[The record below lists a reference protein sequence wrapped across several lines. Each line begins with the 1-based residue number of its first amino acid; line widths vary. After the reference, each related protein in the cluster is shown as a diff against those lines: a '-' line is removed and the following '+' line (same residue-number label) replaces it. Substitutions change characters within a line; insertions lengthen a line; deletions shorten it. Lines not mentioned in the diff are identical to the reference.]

1 MPCLVLLSDGNET
14 RHDLATGAVVVGRS
28 SDADIQVSEARA
40 SREHFRL
47 EPTERG
53 WVVRDLGSSNGTT
66 VNGYFVSKALLAP
79 GDMIEVGGAAFR
91 FDGDGPASPRVGL
104 PPGARQVPGDPARAP
119 RPPHREP
126 SSGPAW
132 IGAVIVVAAIAFV
145 SDVVAVGAAQDA
157 NRQIVET
164 TEKGAHALYLV
175 ALRTQ
180 DSAEAERL
188 LKELVSTYPAHSD
201 AAQARARVA
210 ALEGR
215 RETRAAA
222 AADFRALAARA
233 EGLAP
238 AEYRWRLESLLRRWS
253 DVPDA
258 LDEIR
263 ILAGERK
270 GPAAPAEDA
279 RVLFLRRKREADA
292 AASEGRPGRA
302 LAMWSAHALESPPVS
317 TEAEVDL
324 RAEVR
329 RIEDLA
335 STRAQEALNRAALLR
350 DEGRGAE
357 ALQVL
362 REASDALG
370 ETAGGVRVRARID
383 PASGAGG
390 GRTVGT
396 AGGGGPDASDEGY
409 ARRRALV
416 LRAREAEQF
425 VALRDY
431 GAAAGLYAGVTG
443 DAAGLDDLSREM
455 GDRASWLRRVADL
468 LEGLRTNDP
477 QGWRGKPWPRTWE
490 EVAAADLFAALLKNA
505 KKPEDRLA
513 LASFAYDQALRV
525 EARRSIAQALEAE
538 STHAEAE
545 RLYSA
550 REGVPIPDGGFVAE
564 KGEILSRDEWK
575 RRRNAEAIAK
585 AQKRQETV
593 LKRLLDTQV
602 AKSIDRI
609 RKLRVELDR
618 RRAFA
623 LELIFDEVKYF
634 YPYQDRMGEYT
645 PVQQEVAKRVDAVR
659 EVWDDKTKFRSKP
672 DAAIATALKDLD
684 EVGAEL
690 RALGAAPGSA
700 EKDAAALRAYLDRDL
715 DVRSFNLDAAEQA
728 LFERDRGVMVE
739 NGKRKAAAEESE
751 AKQVEITNE
760 YRMMFGRRALLLEA
774 KLVLSS
780 RAHGDDMSR
789 GGFFSHFNEKLL
801 GMKPGEKIPKQA
813 CGCSSDGFVP
823 GCTHG
828 PDARIRQQDYEFSA
842 CSENIHAG
850 SGDPLGAHNGWI
862 HSSGHHR
869 NLLHTAWT
877 EMGTGRVGKYWTQN
891 FGLPPSAE
899 ASEGAGSEPW
909 DRGGGR

>member
-1 MPCLVLLSDGNET
+1 MPSLVLLSDGNET
-14 RHDLATGAVVVGRS
+14 RYDLAAGAVVVGRS

-79 GDMIEVGGAAFR
+79 GDTIEVGGAAFR
-91 FDGDGPASPRVGL
+91 FDGDGPA
-104 PPGARQVPGDPARAP
+104 AAARAP
-119 RPPHREP
+119 RPPRREP

-132 IGAVIVVAAIAFV
+132 IGAVVVVAAIAFV
-145 SDVVAVGAAQDA
+145 SDVVAVSAAQDA
-157 NRQIVET
+157 NRAIVDT
-164 TEKGAHALYLV
+164 TEKAAHALFLV
-175 ALRTQ
+175 AARTQ
-180 DSAEAERL
+180 DTAEAERL
-188 LKELVSTYPAHSD
+188 LKEFVASYPAHSD

-222 AADFRALAARA
+222 AADFKALDARA
-233 EGLAP
+233 GALAP

-263 ILAGERK
+263 VLAGERK
-270 GPAAPAEDA
+270 GPAAPAEDV

-317 TEAEVDL
+317 ADAEADL

-335 STRAQEALNRAALLR
+335 STRAQEALNRAAVLR

-370 ETAGGVRVRARID
+370 ETAGGVRVRARLD
-383 PASGAGG
+383 AASGAGG
-390 GRTVGT
+390 GRTGGG
-396 AGGGGPDASDEGY
+396 AGGGGPEATDEGY

-431 GAAAGLYAGVTG
+431 GAAAGLYAGVAG
-443 DAAGLDDLSREM
+443 DAAGLDDLGREM

-468 LEGLRTNDP
+468 LEALRTVDP
-477 QGWRGKPWPRTWE
+477 QGWKGKPWPRTWE

-538 STHAEAE
+538 ATHAEAE

-550 REGVPIPDGGFVAE
+550 REGVAIPDGGFVAE

-585 AQKRQETV
+585 
-593 LKRLLDTQV
+593 
-602 AKSIDRI
+602 
-609 RKLRVELDR
+609 
-618 RRAFA
+618 
-623 LELIFDEVKYF
+623 
-634 YPYQDRMGEYT
+634 
-645 PVQQEVAKRVDAVR
+645 
-659 EVWDDKTKFRSKP
+659 
-672 DAAIATALKDLD
+672 
-684 EVGAEL
+684 
-690 RALGAAPGSA
+690 
-700 EKDAAALRAYLDRDL
+700 
-715 DVRSFNLDAAEQA
+715 
-728 LFERDRGVMVE
+728 
-739 NGKRKAAAEESE
+739 
-751 AKQVEITNE
+751 
-760 YRMMFGRRALLLEA
+760 
-774 KLVLSS
+774 
-780 RAHGDDMSR
+780 
-789 GGFFSHFNEKLL
+789 
-801 GMKPGEKIPKQA
+801 
-813 CGCSSDGFVP
+813 
-823 GCTHG
+823 
-828 PDARIRQQDYEFSA
+828 
-842 CSENIHAG
+842 
-850 SGDPLGAHNGWI
+850 
-862 HSSGHHR
+862 
-869 NLLHTAWT
+869 
-877 EMGTGRVGKYWTQN
+877 
-891 FGLPPSAE
+891 
-899 ASEGAGSEPW
+899 
-909 DRGGGR
+909 